1 MLIVDNA
8 FKLLTDVAKRVFAL
22 CWNRDQCLQSDPR
35 QEHPPLSTFAS
46 KIIGLLA
53 FISFLLIMNIL
64 FDNIFSNALVQTYNA
79 HAARIFK
86 VTKVL
91 TKVYKKELLALVII
105 ISMWSY
111 KTDGISIIFKMMLKF
126 EDSFV
131 WISES
136 SFRLSLWQLL
146 SKLKFAKTCLT
157 FLEVNIIR
165 DLENSNHSRWF
176 SELQQ
181 SKILITFL
189 FRTSCFK
196 TGFPVNLQR
205 TIYSSDKNNRRL

>member
-1 MLIVDNA
+1 MSTIA
-8 FKLLTDVAKRVFAL
+8 MHWFKLTMPMLLVFL
-22 CWNRDQCLQSDPR
+22 KWPR
-35 QEHPPLSTFAS
+35 SWPRS
-46 KIIGLLA
+46 
-53 FISFLLIMNIL
+53 
-64 FDNIFSNALVQTYNA
+64 YA
-79 HAARIFK
+79 HR
-86 VTKVL
+86 
-91 TKVYKKELLALVII
+91 YKKELLALVII

-146 SKLKFAKTCLT
+146 SKLEFAKTYLT